1 MPVTYSIDT
10 PGKIIRTTC
19 SRPLKFE
26 EVIEHFQTLQ
36 KDPACTGY
44 LDVVL
49 DVSDAEATPESSQLG
64 SVKAELAAVREQVQ
78 FGICAIVAG
87 RDAMYGM
94 MRVFEVFAGQYFRAI
109 RVFHGSAEAE
119 AWLASQRAAVDTGT
133 KSESNSAQE
142 P

>member
-49 DVSDAEATPESSQLG
+49 NVSDAEATPESSQLG
-64 SVKAELAAVREQVQ
+64 SVKAELAAVREQVHLH
-78 FGICAIVAG
+78 VAHLV
-87 RDAMYGM
+87 RE
-94 MRVFEVFAGQYFRAI
+94 RVNQLFQEI
-109 RVFHGSAEAE
+109 PHG
-119 AWLASQRAAVDTGT
+119 LRTG
-133 KSESNSAQE
+133 
-142 P
+142 PP